1 MHNIYKSKA
10 HGCRMQELRIKYLQ
24 EEIENFPDD
33 PFNYYALA
41 IEYAKK
47 KPEEASVL
55 FDTLVEKFPEYLPTY
70 YQAANFFF
78 ELQDLQKAEILFQK
92 GIELAQ
98 KQDNPKT
105 LRELEGSYSIFKMET
120 DDEY

>member
-10 HGCRMQELRIKYLQ
+10 RGCRMQELRIKYLQ
-24 EEIENFPDD
+24 EEIENFPDE

-41 IEYAKK
+41 LEYAKK
-47 KPEEASVL
+47 KPEQASLL
-55 FDTLVEKFPEYLPTY
+55 FETLVEKFPEYLPTY

-78 ELQDLQKAEILFQK
+78 ELKDLKKAEVLFQK

-98 KQDNPKT
+98 KQDNAKT
-105 LRELEGSYSIFKMET
+105 LKELQGSYSIFKMET